1 MISFKVLSN
10 VEQIIEAIGA
20 TEKQMTIAAM
30 RALNKTAAWL
40 KSQSTKQI
48 STATNLQQ
56 KLIRK
61 RLRMIK
67 ANQTSLI
74 ALMIA
79 RLHDIRA
86 SSLGAMKQTAKGAKA
101 GKYGFSSA
109 FVATMPNKYR
119 SIFKRETKRSL
130 PIEEITLPLEPT
142 ASNIIMELANTEV
155 MQKFDRYFEHE
166 LSFILRGG
174 RI

>member
-1 MISFKVLSN
+1 MISVLSN
-10 VEQIIEAIGA
+10 IEQTIEAIGA
-20 TEKQMTIAAM
+20 TERQMTIAAM

-40 KSQSTKQI
+40 KSQSAKQI
-48 STATNLQQ
+48 SSATNIQQ

-67 ANQTSLI
+67 ANPSSLR
-74 ALMIA
+74 ALVIA
-79 RLHDIRA
+79 RLHNIKA
-86 SSLGAMKQTAKGAKA
+86 SSLGAMKQTTSGARV
-101 GKYGFSSA
+101 GRYSFSGA

-155 MQKFDRYFEHE
+155 MEKFDRYFEHE
-166 LSFILRGG
+166 LNFVLRVKSV
-174 RI
+174 